1 MDYENAA
8 QATVTENGAVSVG
21 PARTGL
27 RRRELL
33 LVLVASVALVAFY
46 WALTAWRGAVGIS
59 RADDWSYLLTQFHF
73 GETGEF
79 AMNNWAVTML
89 IGQSVSA
96 LPVTWIWGDSVAAHQ
111 AFVAVFAVLGL
122 VLAYVFIR
130 RYLSTAWTVLA
141 AGSLALGPIYAQS
154 AISFMTDVPAFAW
167 MSGALLVGSVALD
180 RERVSLPLLAFS
192 LFLSLVAF
200 TYRDYALLAGV
211 TISFLALVRLRDARK
226 SLLVVVVLTVVL
238 LSAAEVLYAWRHSL
252 PSDLKLP
259 GWPLGYS
266 LALTGRAA
274 ITAALFLSPALVF
287 VSLPQ
292 LWATLRTSRWLMFG
306 TILLWLALVA
316 VSGLQFLGNVVHPF
330 GGTWLVSGPGVRMWP
345 LLVNRIVFIFATLFL
360 LIALLLVAALVV
372 NVRQDS
378 RQISDSGSVLQRWT
392 SGLAGLGGSGV
403 LLVFPVVLFLTHV
416 GATLVLGAWWID
428 RYFILW
434 VPFAAGA
441 VLLAGIRH
449 GLLTRARGEDGGSL
463 APSRWLAG
471 VWLVIYAVMS
481 LHVVDFDAMVDGT
494 KWKMAERAA
503 GNEFPLS
510 SVDGGMPFVAFH
522 EISIGVGAQ
531 ALQSQRGL
539 PWWLERY
546 PGRDFCRTVGFAPS
560 AETLPANAIEVS
572 EFRSVLGAGGFAYV
586 LEGPDS
592 CSAE

>member
-1 MDYENAA
+1 MA
-8 QATVTENGAVSVG
+8 QATVTDNGAVSGGV
-21 PARTGL
+21 ARTGV
-27 RRRELL
+27 RRPEFF
-33 LVLVASVALVAFY
+33 LVLAASVAVVAFY
-46 WALTAWRGAVGIS
+46 WAWTAWRGAVGIS

-73 GETGEF
+73 GETGDF

-89 IGQSVSA
+89 IGQSVTA
-96 LPVTWIWGDSVAAHQ
+96 LPVTWIWGDSVVAHQ

-122 VLAYVFIR
+122 VLAYAFIR

-141 AGSLALGPIYAQS
+141 VGALALGPIYAQS

-180 RERVSLPLLAFS
+180 RERVSFPLLALS

-200 TYRDYALLAGV
+200 TYRDYALLAGMTV
-211 TISFLALVRLRDARK
+211 ALLALIRLRLARN
-226 SLLVVVVLTVVL
+226 SLSAALVMMVVL
-238 LSAAEVLYAWRHSL
+238 LGAAGALYAWRHSL
-252 PSDLKLP
+252 PNDLKLP

-274 ITAALFLSPALVF
+274 VTAALFLSPALVF
-287 VSLPQ
+287 VSIPRM
-292 LWATLRTSRWLMFG
+292 WATLRTSQWLMFG
-306 TILLWLALVA
+306 TVLLWLTFVG

-345 LLVNRIVFIFATLFL
+345 LLVNRIVFVFAALFL
-360 LIALLLVAALVV
+360 LIALLLVAALLVK
-372 NVRQDS
+372 S
-378 RQISDSGSVLQRWT
+378 RQELQRNSDKGSQFKRWLEA
-392 SGLAGLGGSGV
+392 LARLGGSGV

-449 GLLTRARGEDGGSL
+449 GLLTRARGTDGGSL

-494 KWKMAERAA
+494 KWKMAEQAA
-503 GNEFPLS
+503 GYEFPLN

-522 EISIGVGAQ
+522 ETSIGVGAQ

-546 PGRDFCRTVGFAPS
+546 PDQEFCRTVGFAPS
-560 AETLPANAIEVS
+560 AETLPGNAMEVS

>member
-1 MDYENAA
+1 MTD
-8 QATVTENGAVSVG
+8 NGAVSVG
-21 PARTGL
+21 VARTAL
-27 RRRELL
+27 RRPELL
-33 LVLVASVALVAFY
+33 LVLAACVAVVAFY

-96 LPVTWIWGDSVAAHQ
+96 LPVTWIWGDSVVAHQ
-111 AFVAVFAVLGL
+111 AFVATFAVLGL
-122 VLAYVFIR
+122 VLAYAFIR

-141 AGSLALGPIYAQS
+141 VGSLALGPIYAQS

-180 RERVSLPLLAFS
+180 RERGSLPLLAIS
-192 LFLSLVAF
+192 MFLSLVAF

-211 TISFLALVRLRDARK
+211 TVALLTFIRLRAARK
-226 SLLVVVVLTVVL
+226 SLLVVVVMMVAL
-238 LSAAEVLYAWRHSL
+238 LGAAGALYAWRHSL
-252 PSDLKLP
+252 PADLKLP

-287 VSLPQ
+287 VSIPR
-292 LWATLRTSRWLMFG
+292 LWATLRTSPWLIAG
-306 TILLWLALVA
+306 TFLLWLAFVA

-330 GGTWLVSGPGVRMWP
+330 GGTWLVNGPGVRIWP
-345 LLVNRIVFIFATLFL
+345 LLVNRIVFVLAALFL
-360 LIALLLVAALVV
+360 LIVLLLVAALL
-372 NVRQDS
+372 VRS
-378 RQISDSGSVLQRWT
+378 RQESQRNSERESAFNHWLEA
-392 SGLAGLGGSGV
+392 LARLGGSGV

-434 VPFAAGA
+434 APFAAGA
-441 VLLAGIRH
+441 VILAGTQN
-449 GLLTRARGEDGGSL
+449 GLLTRVRGVGGGSL
-463 APSRWLAG
+463 SPSRWLAG
-471 VWLVIYAVMS
+471 VWLVVYAVMS

-494 KWKMAERAA
+494 KWRMAERAA
-503 GNEFPLS
+503 GEELSLS

-522 EISIGVGAQ
+522 EISVGIGAQ

-546 PGRDFCRTVGFAPS
+546 PGREFCRSVGFAPS
-560 AETLPANAIEVS
+560 RETLPGNAIEVS

-586 LEGPDS
+586 FEGPDS